1 MSFIDLMQNDIWSST
16 DIDNK
21 VQALIRSKYSQQD
34 ELKASRLARTANA
47 TEEEISFVAAIDT
60 WVAACVQEG
69 RDARKD
75 MKLLLEVLNMLDANT
90 RLLQPEVQPIYDE
103 ELQVINQDEISADIA
118 QRQQA
123 QETLDTASDE
133 AKALFEIR
141 KPEVIEVIEP
151 EVSEGLEP
159 EEQPELLAQ
168 TN

>member
-1 MSFIDLMQNDIWSST
+1 MIFIDLMQNDIWSNT

-47 TEEEISFVAAIDT
+47 TEEEISFVAAVDT

-75 MKLLLEVLNMLDANT
+75 MKVLLEVLAMLDANS
-90 RLLQPEVQPIYDE
+90 RLLQPEVLAIYDE
-103 ELQVINQDEISADIA
+103 ELQVTNEDEILEDIA
-118 QRQQA
+118 QRQKA

-133 AKALFEIR
+133 AKVLFEIR
-141 KPEVIEVIEP
+141 KPEVVEQDTTDEVFIDI
-151 EVSEGLEP
+151 
-159 EEQPELLAQ
+159 Q
-168 TN
+168 